1 MRNMLKHVRL
11 NRITSRNHKKTG
23 EKWLTL
29 SQETFKMS
37 LNFDKVETDRIM
49 RASASFKYI

>member
-1 MRNMLKHVRL
+1 MLKHVRL
-11 NRITSRNHKKTG
+11 HRITSRNHKKPG